1 MIVLMDL
8 TNFIVIA
15 FEKPSSDS
23 RILFSKMTFWYTEFK
38 KAHSFQENC
47 PKIVWIS
54 NNKSQQ
60 EEILQKAKKIKEKG
74 PEQKRQ
80 CPNSKEIPKKQRN
93 DFVKEFDDLVG
104 SGKMSKKSAGADEN
118 NVKSVLIMIL
128 YNCVNTTNWNTTQ
141 TRV

>member
-1 MIVLMDL
+1 
-8 TNFIVIA
+8 
-15 FEKPSSDS
+15 
-23 RILFSKMTFWYTEFK
+23 MTFWYTEFK

-47 PKIVWIS
+47 PKTGLLTRKCAFNCNFHKVCIS
-54 NNKSQQ
+54 NNKLQQ
-60 EEILQKAKKIKEKG
+60 EEILQKEKKIKEKG

-128 YNCVNTTNWNTTQ
+128 YNCVNTTN
-141 TRV
+141 